1 MKDANP
7 NGRFWIK
14 IDGTDVKAA
23 LLESMRKEWNGDVDL
38 GTGKLLALRRQYDER
53 GQIFREAPKA
63 ANQHTLQQ
71 SLMNVLENIEDDIVF
86 LTEGLE
92 KATKLFQEKM
102 RKATTSEETLR
113 CLNWEVV
120 EFQVLLEQSNNW
132 LTLLTDLLGELN
144 PHNPDRAHVVSIL
157 KDSGSDMALY
167 LRNIY
172 KKRRQPA
179 ATHVLVIMVSDE
191 RRNHKPYALPVQY
204 IPYYSLKD
212 QYIRDF
218 AKVVK
223 QNMVQLGLQV
233 VGKFQLL

>member
-23 LLESMRKEWNGDVDL
+23 LLESMRKEWNGDIDL

-120 EFQVLLEQSNNW
+120 EFQVLLKQSNNW

>member
-212 QYIRDF
+212 QYIQDF

>member
-120 EFQVLLEQSNNW
+120 EFQVLLKQSNNW

>member
-113 CLNWEVV
+113 CLDWEVV